1 MAIKLSFLTACV
13 CTALLVTGPVTAADE
28 SLIEQQRAAFRAV
41 RAGVERGN
49 WQAVMP
55 YETLLKSYA
64 LWPDL
69 RAMDLKARI
78 KSADH
83 GDIDAF
89 LDEYGVLKPARE
101 LRYRYALHLAEEGLL
116 HQYLSIYRQ
125 FYQGLEIAK
134 LDCLALQAEI
144 SAGQPNRVVS
154 RALNLWNVG
163 RSQAEECDLVF
174 DNLLGRNLL
183 TRDQYAKRF
192 ALAVEARQFSL
203 ARYLARSLDAS
214 HKKEA
219 KEWVRAQNKPTAL
232 VDEYL
237 DYADTALAKN
247 LFAYAVE
254 RIAYSDPMAADRHWR
269 TLRRHFSFSAE
280 QTNKNLRHIALWAAR
295 NHRPEAAQMLATLP
309 EPVRDAESG
318 RWLIRN
324 HLLFRRWSYALAA
337 IRMLPEEEL
346 NKNEWRYWEAV
357 TLEQVDQQA
366 AAQQKLERL
375 VMERDYYGFLAADLS
390 GAPYSLTD
398 APMTR
403 DASTLARLAS
413 IPGLIRARELYH
425 VGLES
430 KGRSEWD
437 AEMRMLTA
445 AEQVQAAL
453 LADDWGWHSRAIATV
468 AKAGEYDDLRVRY
481 PLPWR
486 SDFEQQ
492 ATTAGISSSWAYG
505 IARSESL
512 FMRDVRSSAG
522 AIGLMQLMPATG
534 RESARE
540 IKLPWSGQA
549 TLTDSASN
557 IRLGTHYLGKMF
569 ARFNQN
575 RVLATAAYNAGPA
588 RVEAWLPSSGGLDA
602 RIWIENIPF
611 NETRA
616 YVRRVLT
623 DESIFHWRMTG
634 QLRRISNELPLIAAI
649 GAAGKTITSD

>member
-1 MAIKLSFLTACV
+1 MVTRHSVLIV
-13 CTALLVTGPVTAADE
+13 CAYLALLGADRVVAADD

-41 RAGVERGN
+41 RPDVERGN
-49 WQAVMP
+49 WSAVKP
-55 YETLLKSYA
+55 YESLLKSYA

-78 KSADH
+78 ENADH
-83 GDIDAF
+83 AEIDAF

-101 LRYRYALHLAEEGLL
+101 LRYRYALHLVEENLL
-116 HQYLSIYRQ
+116 QQYLSVYQR

-134 LDCLALQAEI
+134 LDCLALRAEI
-144 SAGQPNRVVS
+144 SAGQSTRIVS
-154 RALNLWNVG
+154 RALDLWNVG
-163 RSQAEECDLVF
+163 KSQVEECDLVF
-174 DNLLGRNLL
+174 DNLLDRQLL
-183 TRDQYAKRF
+183 TKDQFAKRF
-192 ALAVEARQFSL
+192 ALAIDAKQFGL
-203 ARYLARSLDAS
+203 ARYLAKTLDAS
-214 HKKEA
+214 HSKEA
-219 KEWVRAQNKPTAL
+219 EEWLRAQNNPTAL
-232 VDEYL
+232 VEEYL
-237 DYADTALAKN
+237 DYADTALTRN

-254 RIAYSDPMAADRHWR
+254 RIAYKDPMVAAKNWR
-269 TLRRHFSFSAE
+269 MLSRHFSFNDA
-280 QTNKNLRHIALWAAR
+280 QTNRNLRHIALWAAR
-295 NHRPEAAQMLATLP
+295 NHRPEAAQMLSTLP
-309 EPVRDAESG
+309 EPVRDAETG
-318 RWLIRN
+318 RWLVRN
-324 HLLFRRWSYALAA
+324 HLLFRRWNHALSA

-346 NKNEWRYWEAV
+346 NKSEWRYWEAV
-357 TLEQVDQQA
+357 TLVQVDQQA
-366 AAQQKLERL
+366 AAEQKLERL
-375 VMERDYYGFLAADLS
+375 VSERDYYGFLAADS
-390 GAPYSLTD
+390 SDAPYSLTD

-403 DASTLARLAS
+403 DTSILTRLS
-413 IPGLIRARELYH
+413 EIPGLIRARELFY
-425 VGLES
+425 VGIES

-549 TLTDSASN
+549 TLTDSVSN

-569 ARFNQN
+569 TRFDEN

-588 RVEAWLPSSGGLDA
+588 RVEAWLPPSGTLDA

-634 QLRRISNELPLIAAI
+634 QLRRISSELPLIAAV
-649 GAAGKTITSD
+649 GATSKTVNSD

>member
-1 MAIKLSFLTACV
+1 MVTRLPIVNAFICLAFLLLSAAATADDS
-13 CTALLVTGPVTAADE
+13 LL
-28 SLIEQQRAAFRAV
+28 EQQRAAFRAV
-41 RAGVERGN
+41 RADVERGN
-49 WQAVMP
+49 WQAVRP
-55 YETLLKSYA
+55 YESLLKTYA

-69 RAMDLKARI
+69 RALDLKARI
-78 KSADH
+78 GEADH
-83 GDIDAF
+83 GEIDAF
-89 LDEYGVLKPARE
+89 LNEYGILKPARE
-101 LRYRYALHLAEEGLL
+101 LRYRYALHLVDEGLL
-116 HQYLSIYRQ
+116 QEYLSIYQQ

-144 SAGQPNRVVS
+144 SAGHAHRVVS
-154 RALNLWNVG
+154 RALNLWKVG

-174 DNLLGRNLL
+174 DHLLNRNLL
-183 TRDQYAKRF
+183 TRQQYAQRF
-192 ALAVEARQFSL
+192 DLAIEAQQFGL
-203 ARYLARSLDAS
+203 ARYLAKSLDATYR
-214 HKKEA
+214 KKA
-219 KEWVRAQNKPTAL
+219 DEWQRAHSNPTAL
-232 VDEYL
+232 FDEYL
-237 DYADTALAKN
+237 DYADTALARK

-254 RIAYSDPMAADRHWR
+254 RIAYKDPMAAHRHWR
-269 TLRRHFSFSAE
+269 MLSRHFSFNDE
-280 QTNKNLRHIALWAAR
+280 QTNRNLRHIALWAAR
-295 NHRPEAAQMLATLP
+295 THRPEAAQMLSTLP
-309 EPVRDAESG
+309 EPVRDAETG
-318 RWLIRN
+318 RWLVRN
-324 HLLFRRWSYALAA
+324 HLLFRRWHYALAA

-346 NKNEWRYWEAV
+346 NSSEWRYWEAV
-357 TLEQVDQQA
+357 TLAQVDQGPA
-366 AAQQKLERL
+366 AERTLERL
-375 VMERDYYGFLAADLS
+375 AEERDYYGFLAADSS

-398 APMTR
+398 APLTR
-403 DASTLARLAS
+403 DASILPRLAE
-413 IPGLIRARELYH
+413 IPGFVRARELFH

-437 AEMRMLTA
+437 AEMRMLSA

-453 LADDWGWHSRAIATV
+453 LADGWGWHSRAIATV
-468 AKAGEYDDLRVRY
+468 AKAGEYDDLQVRY

-492 ATTAGISSSWAYG
+492 ATTAGIDSSWAYG

-534 RESARE
+534 RETARE
-540 IKLPWSGQA
+540 LRLPWSGQA
-549 TLTDSASN
+549 TLTNSASN

-569 ARFNQN
+569 TRFNEN

-588 RVEAWLPSSGGLDA
+588 RVEAWLPSSGTLDA

-634 QLRRISNELPLIAAI
+634 QLRRISSELPLVAAAGI
-649 GAAGKTITSD
+649 AGKTVNSD

>member
-1 MAIKLSFLTACV
+1 MVTRPALVNALFCLA
-13 CTALLVTGPVTAADE
+13 ALLASALTAADDA
-28 SLIEQQRAAFRAV
+28 LLEQQRAAFRAV
-41 RAGVERGN
+41 RADVERGN
-49 WQAVMP
+49 WQAVEP
-55 YETLLKSYA
+55 HAAVLKSYP

-69 RAMDLKARI
+69 RALDLKARI
-78 KSADH
+78 KDADH
-83 GDIDAF
+83 GEIDAY
-89 LDEYGVLKPARE
+89 LNEYGVLKPARE
-101 LRYRYALHLAEEGLL
+101 LRYRYALHLVDEGLL
-116 HQYLSIYRQ
+116 QEYLSIYQQ
-125 FYQGLEIAK
+125 FYQGLDLAQ

-144 SAGQPNRVVS
+144 AAGQSHRIVS
-154 RALNLWNVG
+154 RALDLWNVG

-174 DNLLGRNLL
+174 DELLNRKLL
-183 TRDQYAKRF
+183 TRDQYISRFELAIDAK
-192 ALAVEARQFSL
+192 QFGL
-203 ARYLARSLDAS
+203 ARYLAKSLDATY
-214 HKKEA
+214 A
-219 KEWVRAQNKPTAL
+219 KRADEWHRAHNSPTAL

-237 DYADTALAKN
+237 DYADTTLAKK

-254 RIAYSDPMAADRHWR
+254 RIAYKDPLAANRYWR
-269 TLRRHFSFSAE
+269 TLSGHFSFSDE
-280 QTNKNLRHIALWAAR
+280 QANRNLRHIALWAAR
-295 NHRPEAAQMLATLP
+295 NHRPEAAQMLSTLA
-309 EPVRDAESG
+309 ESVRDAETG

-324 HLLFRRWSYALAA
+324 HLLHRRWQYALAA
-337 IRMLPEEEL
+337 IRMLPDEEL
-346 NKNEWRYWEAV
+346 NRNEWRYWEAV
-357 TLEQVDQQA
+357 TLEQLDQQA
-366 AAQQKLERL
+366 IAEQKLDNLTVERG
-375 VMERDYYGFLAADLS
+375 YYGFLAADS
-390 GAPYSLTD
+390 RGAAYALTD
-398 APMTR
+398 APLTR
-403 DASTLARLAS
+403 DASIVARLAE
-413 IPGLIRARELYH
+413 IPGLVRARELFH

-445 AEQVQAAL
+445 AEQIQAAL
-453 LADDWGWHSRAIATV
+453 LADEWGWHSRAIATV
-468 AKAGEYDDLRVRY
+468 AKAGEYDDLQVRY

-486 SDFEQQ
+486 TDFEQQ
-492 ATTAGISSSWAYG
+492 ATTAGINSSWAYG

-549 TLTDSASN
+549 TLTDSVSN

-569 ARFNQN
+569 TRFNDN

-588 RVEAWLPSSGGLDA
+588 RVEAWLPPSGTLDA

-634 QLRRISNELPLIAAI
+634 QLRRISSELPLIAAA
-649 GAAGKTITSD
+649 GTAGKVVNSD